1 MEIKKHRRWRKPL
14 AAHLTLIRQHML
26 RFIRGSGS
34 CSHFHRFSTEMMEQT
49 IDLIKHI
56 GTYNEQYKE
65 WIKAN
70 ESNSE
75 RFLKEA

>member
-1 MEIKKHRRWRKPL
+1 
-14 AAHLTLIRQHML
+14 
-26 RFIRGSGS
+26 
-34 CSHFHRFSTEMMEQT
+34 MMEQT

-70 ESNSE
+70 EKSYE
-75 RFLKEA
+75 RYLKEA